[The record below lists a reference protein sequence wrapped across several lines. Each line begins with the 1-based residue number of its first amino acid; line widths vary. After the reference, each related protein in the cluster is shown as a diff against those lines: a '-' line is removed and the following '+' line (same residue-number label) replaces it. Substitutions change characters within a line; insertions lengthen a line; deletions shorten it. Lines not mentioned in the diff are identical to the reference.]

1 MRQLRIERTRQG
13 RLQLVDL
20 IRDSLQSRHMGVWIA
35 PAFLIA
41 NNGKAFPQRFGKIDN
56 YIFHWFGDCA
66 LKVKLETPRRFAQ
79 ACIMNEGGEQRTHPS
94 EPKRFLMVDDD
105 VTLLRIVRE
114 ALTSCLRCEV
124 DTSPKPDYAFE
135 LALKK
140 NYDLFLFDFQM
151 PMIDGAMLFFLIG
164 KVYNNAQPPRDLP
177 PLLLIS
183 GKADEE
189 RAQELLKEPGV
200 AGLIAKPFPMNRL
213 LDKAKQCVPG
223 LESLEM

>member
-1 MRQLRIERTRQG
+1 
-13 RLQLVDL
+13 
-20 IRDSLQSRHMGVWIA
+20 
-35 PAFLIA
+35 
-41 NNGKAFPQRFGKIDN
+41 
-56 YIFHWFGDCA
+56 
-66 LKVKLETPRRFAQ
+66 
-79 ACIMNEGGEQRTHPS
+79 MNEGGEQQAQPS
-94 EPKRFLMVDDD
+94 EPKRMLMVDDD
-105 VTLLRIVRE
+105 ITLLRIVRE

-151 PMIDGAMLFFLIG
+151 PIIDGATLFFLIG
-164 KVYNNAQPPRDLP
+164 KVYNAAQPARDVP

>member
-1 MRQLRIERTRQG
+1 
-13 RLQLVDL
+13 
-20 IRDSLQSRHMGVWIA
+20 
-35 PAFLIA
+35 
-41 NNGKAFPQRFGKIDN
+41 
-56 YIFHWFGDCA
+56 
-66 LKVKLETPRRFAQ
+66 
-79 ACIMNEGGEQRTHPS
+79 MNEGGEQQAQPS
-94 EPKRFLMVDDD
+94 EPKRILMVDDD
-105 VTLLRIVRE
+105 VTLLRVVRE

-140 NYDLFLFDFQM
+140 TYDLFLFDFQM
-151 PMIDGAMLFFLIG
+151 SIIDGATLFFLIG
-164 KVYNNAQPPRDLP
+164 KVYNSVQPPRDVP

-200 AGLIAKPFPMNRL
+200 AGLIAKPFSMNRL

-223 LESLEM
+223 LESLEI

>member
-1 MRQLRIERTRQG
+1 LK
-13 RLQLVDL
+13 RLVV
-20 IRDSLQSRHMGVWIA
+20 SRKRA
-35 PAFLIA
+35 S
-41 NNGKAFPQRFGKIDN
+41 
-56 YIFHWFGDCA
+56 
-66 LKVKLETPRRFAQ
+66 
-79 ACIMNEGGEQRTHPS
+79 MNEGGEQQTQPS
-94 EPKRFLMVDDD
+94 EPKRILMVDDD
-105 VTLLRIVRE
+105 ITLLRIVRE

-135 LALKK
+135 LALKR

-151 PMIDGAMLFFLIG
+151 PIIDGATLFFLIG
-164 KVYNNAQPPRDLP
+164 KVYNATQPARDVP

-223 LESLEM
+223 LETLEM